1 MAGQRGRDVLIK
13 ISDGGA
19 PETFVAVAGIRART
33 ISLSASLIDATNALS
48 PQAWRELIAGAG
60 TKRAEVA
67 GSGVFKDAAS
77 EHRGFTAKDLV
88 AVPWDFSVPDPMT
101 GPEFMTDTVLVQP
114 IGPWD
119 RLATRHWL
127 RFYSVRFPD
136 LPWTVARGRPER
148 VEIKV
153 RKVP

>member
-77 EHRGFTAKDLV
+77 DARIRQAYFNGEAARFRLEL
-88 AVPWDFSVPDPMT
+88 PDFGVLS
-101 GPEFMTDTVLVQP
+101 GPFVISELSYAGDHDAEA
-114 IGPWD
+114 IG
-119 RLATRHWL
+119 ATRPASS
-127 RFYSVRFPD
+127 R
-136 LPWTVARGRPER
+136 VAPSSNSSGRPGACCCA
-148 VEIKV
+148 
-153 RKVP
+153 PAC